1 MTNITVQDTPR
12 ITIGLPHLRTG
23 IDRKLVA
30 GCAAIDAYRE
40 WMRRNGREKSTI
52 DTRYR
57 CLRTIAK
64 NVDIFNPEAVKAFVA
79 ATTTWNENTKCKR
92 VDDLQGFYAFKR
104 IQWARPDYQRME
116 KLPFI
121 PTETEVDQLI
131 ENISRMSKR
140 GGKTAAFLELLKE
153 TGMRPGEAWRLHW
166 TDVDFGQAQVILNDP
181 EKGSNPRNSRITGKL
196 IQMLNQLPRSSP
208 LLFRNQSRDPIESLE
223 DFRSTYTE
231 QRERVAATL
240 GNPRIN
246 SITFKTFR
254 HFKGT
259 MEYHRTKDILHVM
272 RVLGHKSIRS
282 TLVYIQL
289 VNFDNDEFICKVAG
303 TVQDAKDLVEAGFD
317 YVTDMDGLKLFR
329 RRK

>member
-1 MTNITVQDTPR
+1 VDF
-12 ITIGLPHLRTG
+12 RTAV
-23 IDRKLVA
+23 DPKLVA
-30 GCAAIDAYRE
+30 GCAAIDAYKE
-40 WMRRNGREKSTI
+40 WMHNNGRKESTI
-52 DTRYR
+52 ESRYR

-64 NVDIFNPEAVKAFVA
+64 NVDIFNPEAVKTFVA

-104 IQWARPDYQRME
+104 IQWARPDYERTE
-116 KLPFI
+116 KLPFV

-131 ENISRMSKR
+131 DNIGRMSKR

-153 TGMRPGEAWRLHW
+153 TGFRPGEAWRLHW
-166 TDVDFGQAQVILNDP
+166 TDVDFGQARIILNDP
-181 EKGSNPRNSRITGKL
+181 EKGSNPRNPGISSKL
-196 IQMLNQLPRSSP
+196 IQMLNGLQRSSP
-208 LLFRNQSRDPIESLE
+208 LVFRSQRRGHTKSLE
-223 DFRSTYTE
+223 DFRSTFTE
-231 QRERVAATL
+231 QRERAAAAL

-246 SITFKTFR
+246 SITFKTLR

-272 RVLGHKSIRS
+272 RVLGHKSIRN
-282 TLVYIQL
+282 TLVYTHL

-303 TVQDAKDLVEAGFD
+303 TVQDAKALVEAGFD
-317 YVTDMDGLKLFR
+317 YVTEIDGLKLFR